1 MRLIIAYMKTNL
13 FIQVTDNMVI
23 SFNADLME
31 ASGDRRI
38 FKVLKNKLAGLLATG
53 MKCTTRLEGS
63 RAPESLIS
71 RIEEK
76 GRACFLTCGFNHERN
91 MP

>member
-1 MRLIIAYMKTNL
+1 MKTNL

-23 SFNADLME
+23 SFDADLME
-31 ASGDRRI
+31 TSEAGQT
-38 FKVLKNKLAGLLATG
+38 FKVFKNKLAGLLATG
-53 MKCTTRLEGS
+53 MKCTTRLQGNRTPEG
-63 RAPESLIS
+63 LIS

-76 GRACFLTCGFNHERN
+76 GRTCFLTCGFNKERN